1 MGQSRFIS
9 RRAFG
14 RSAAALTAGLT
25 VPIVTE
31 RSLAQLSYAGEPP
44 LDAVMLNANENPL
57 GPCPEALEAMTAV
70 LKRGGRYSFGET
82 MRLSRTLAE
91 TEGLSGDC
99 AQSFAGS
106 SDPLHRVVLAF
117 CGPGRSFVTA
127 DPGYE
132 AGERAASFVGAKT
145 HKVPLTKEYAHDVKA
160 MLAAAGGEAGVF
172 YICNPNNPTG
182 TLTPRESIEYLVANK
197 PAGSVVLID
206 EAYVHFCDSK
216 PCTDLVRQGKDVVV
230 LRTFSK
236 IYGMAG
242 LRAGAALARPDLLEK
257 IRPYGTGYMPV
268 TGMVGAR
275 VSLETKGLIAQRKQI
290 VKEIREDVLAWMAAK
305 GYPCVP
311 SVSNKFMVDVK
322 RPGRE
327 VQTALMREKVYVG
340 RVWPAWP
347 THVRVTVGTREEME
361 RFKSAFTRVVI
372 A

>member
-1 MGQSRFIS
+1 MGQSRYIS

-31 RSLAQLSYAGEPP
+31 RSLAQLSYVGEPP
-44 LDAVMLNANENPL
+44 ADAVLLNANENPL
-57 GPCPEALEAMTAV
+57 GPCAEALDAMNVV
-70 LKRGGRYSFGET
+70 LKRGGRYAFGET

-91 TEGLSGDC
+91 MEGLSGEY

-117 CGPGRSFVTA
+117 TGPGRSFVTA

-132 AGERAASFVGAKT
+132 AGERAAAFTKAPV
-145 HKVPLTKEYAHDVKA
+145 HRVPLTKDYQHDVRA
-160 MLAAAGGEAGVF
+160 MLAAAGSEAGVF
-172 YICNPNNPTG
+172 YVCNPNNPTG
-182 TLTPRESIEYLVANK
+182 TLTARENIEYLVANK

-206 EAYVHFCDSK
+206 EAYIHFSDAK
-216 PCTDLVRQGKDVVV
+216 PCTDFVRQGKDVVV

-242 LRAGAALARPDLLEK
+242 LRAGAAMARPDLLEK

-275 VSLETKGLIAQRKQI
+275 VSLETKGLVAQRKQY
-290 VKEIREDVLAWMAAK
+290 VKEIREDVLAWMAK
-305 GYPCVP
+305 RGYVCAP
-311 SVSNKFMVDVK
+311 SVSNKFMVDVRK
-322 RPGRE
+322 PGRE
-327 VQTALMREKVYVG
+327 VQSALAQEHVYIG

-347 THVRVTVGTREEME
+347 THVRVTVGTKEEME
-361 RFKSAFTRVVI
+361 RFKAAFLRVLS
-372 A
+372 